1 MKRLLARRNLA
12 LVAITV
18 VTLAGCDALAPPELS
33 LAADRTTIAAGGHES
48 AEITATVLVKKAPAV
63 GAEVQFETE
72 FGSFSATEEISS
84 IYVATDSDGLA
95 VVQLYAPVEQGQ
107 TQVIATYDDEE
118 SGLEAIDRITIV
130 FGPPQVGNLPVHG
143 QFQLECSH
151 LNVGALRDPKPDIQ
165 VPCNLTA
172 LTVGGDVLSVESMNV
187 FYLME
192 AGTLATVYDET
203 DHNVIYSVQGGHA
216 SPVDVE
222 PVSGEPSRTGSL
234 GEEYNPRD
242 GVVTLL
248 AITAGTEAW
257 TDVNGN
263 GERDSNEPFEDI
275 GEPFLDVDD
284 NGTFDVGED
293 YWDTNQDGEWTG
305 PNGQFDGDTMIA
317 AQAKIIWTGE
327 LLQAPDAARIET
339 DPVSTILANGA
350 HLTLEVWLLDKHMNP
365 LAAFLGAG
373 DTLSFDES
381 SYNLEFTPDY
391 EVILD
396 ERLGMRFDENTGGIM
411 EFYGNGGCS
420 QNAGCYQVIVTDGS
434 TSEEAPPLPFT
445 ITTTV
450 NTTPGPRLT
459 EWLDPSA
466 PALFTNENIISGT
479 TE

>member
-1 MKRLLARRNLA
+1 MKRLMELRSLAIWGIAMVA
-12 LVAITV
+12 LV
-18 VTLAGCDALAPPELS
+18 GCDALAAPKLTLS
-33 LAADRTTIAAGGHES
+33 TDRTTIAAGGNEY
-48 AEITATVLVKKAPAV
+48 ADITATVLVKNAPAV
-63 GAEVQFETE
+63 GVEVYFETE
-72 FGSFSATEEISS
+72 TGSFSTTEEVTS
-84 IYVATDSDGLA
+84 ILVATDSDGLA

-107 TQVIATYDDEE
+107 SQVTATYDDEE
-118 SGLEAIDRITIV
+118 SGLEAIDRVTII
-130 FGPPQVGNLPVHG
+130 FGPPQAGNLPVDG
-143 QFQLECSH
+143 QFQLECRH
-151 LNVGALRDPKPDIQ
+151 LNVGALRNPKPDIQ

-192 AGTLATVYDET
+192 AGTLATVYDEET
-203 DHNVIYSVQGGHA
+203 YNVLYSVQGGN
-216 SPVDVE
+216 SGPVDVE
-222 PVSGEPSRTGSL
+222 PVSGEPSRVGSL

-257 TDVNGN
+257 TDINDN
-263 GERDSNEPFEDI
+263 GERDSDEPFDDI

-284 NGTFDVGED
+284 NGSYDVGED

-305 PNGQFDGDTMIA
+305 PNGQFDADTMIS

-327 LLQAPDAARIET
+327 LLQASDAARIET
-339 DPVSTILANGA
+339 DPVSTILSNGG
-350 HLTLEVWLLDKHMNP
+350 HMTLEVWLLDKHMNP

-391 EVILD
+391 EVLLD
-396 ERLGMRFDENTGGIM
+396 ERLGMRFDDNTGGIM

-434 TSEEAPPLPFT
+434 TTAEDPPLPFT

-450 NTTPGPRLT
+450 STTPGPRIT
-459 EWLDPSA
+459 DWLDQSA